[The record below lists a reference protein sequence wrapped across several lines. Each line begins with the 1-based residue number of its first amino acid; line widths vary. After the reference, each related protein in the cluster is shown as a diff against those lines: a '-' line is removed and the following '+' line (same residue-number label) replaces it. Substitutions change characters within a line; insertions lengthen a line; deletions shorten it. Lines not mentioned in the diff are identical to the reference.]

1 MARWQELYEMV
12 LAGDLPPAEIM
23 DRLNVKPSRL
33 RQMLASKRLV
43 ARLAL
48 HEEMADRT
56 HVHRS
61 LKDIARAAS
70 RLSELT
76 ESDQPEAARRAC
88 RDVLTDG
95 RGLRDAITKRKQV
108 DAQAYW
114 QRQYDSIG
122 R

>member
-1 MARWQELYEMV
+1 MAHWQEVYEMV
-12 LAGDLPPAEIM
+12 MDGRLSPAEIV

-33 RQMLASKRLV
+33 RQMLESKRLV

-48 HEEMADRT
+48 HEQMADRT

-76 ESDQPEAARRAC
+76 ESEQPEAARRAC
-88 RDVLTDG
+88 RDLLADG

-114 QRQYDSIG
+114 QRQYNSID